1 MKLLRYIAAGFI
13 NFFSITQPPPGSEN
27 RAAIYIALM
36 LVAVLA
42 FVITVIAIASHIFGK

>member
-13 NFFSITQPPPGSEN
+13 NFFSITHPPPGSEN

-42 FVITVIAIASHIFGK
+42 FVITVIAIASHIFSK